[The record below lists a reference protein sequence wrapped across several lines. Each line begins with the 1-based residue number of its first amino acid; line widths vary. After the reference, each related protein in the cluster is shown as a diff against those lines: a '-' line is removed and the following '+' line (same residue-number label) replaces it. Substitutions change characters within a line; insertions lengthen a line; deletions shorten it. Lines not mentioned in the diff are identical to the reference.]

1 MNQIISKIYPKSKK
15 NLYKSNTL
23 FLKPVLSRLNS
34 GSKPLYFANFLS
46 SIDARIAT
54 YDKNHS
60 KLLTPPDIKSNIDFS
75 LFCQLHAQADCLVT
89 NTHYINGLN
98 KGYYG
103 NILSIK
109 DANLQKWRN
118 KNNLKNQ
125 KIIILSNSLN
135 FPINKNI
142 ENLKDKITILTTS
155 SNDRKILN
163 LRKNNF
169 RVLKCRGKNISA
181 KQLNKY
187 VVENKFKSVY
197 FIAGPTIVE
206 QMISE
211 NLLDKLYCSTSM
223 TMMGTEKYD
232 TIIRGNFLKK
242 PVKLKLISMYI
253 YSKNKTQ
260 EQTLFQVFDTKRK

>member
-34 GSKPLYFANFLS
+34 SSKPLYFANFLS

-135 FPINKNI
+135 FPIDKNI
-142 ENLKDKITILTTS
+142 KNLKDKITILTTS
-155 SNDRKILN
+155 NNDKKGAGLCGSCDRIQ
-163 LRKNNF
+163 
-169 RVLKCRGKNISA
+169 
-181 KQLNKY
+181 KQRSCLQSIDSQIRFN
-187 VVENKFKSVY
+187 
-197 FIAGPTIVE
+197 
-206 QMISE
+206 
-211 NLLDKLYCSTSM
+211 ST
-223 TMMGTEKYD
+223 G
-232 TIIRGNFLKK
+232 RALH
-242 PVKLKLISMYI
+242 LHA
-253 YSKNKTQ
+253 
-260 EQTLFQVFDTKRK
+260 